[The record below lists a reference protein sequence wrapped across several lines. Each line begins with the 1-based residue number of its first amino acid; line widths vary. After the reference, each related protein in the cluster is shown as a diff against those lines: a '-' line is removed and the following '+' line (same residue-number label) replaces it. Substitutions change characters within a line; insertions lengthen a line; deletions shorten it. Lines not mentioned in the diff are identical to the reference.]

1 VQKVKVI
8 PAIDIMDS
16 KVVRLVKGDPK
27 NKTVYSSDPVGM
39 AKKWE
44 KAGAD
49 MLHVVDLDAT
59 LGTGSNLQIIQEI
72 AESVSIPIE
81 AAGGLRTKEI
91 IEDALQFSSKVVLGT
106 VAFKDKKTL
115 DDVSQKFG
123 KERIVISTD
132 QMNGKIVIS
141 GWKESTGI
149 ELIEGI
155 ENFVRLGYSQF
166 LITTVERDGTLHGP
180 DLDSLQK
187 SCNIKNVN
195 VIASGGISNLQDIV
209 NVKKCGADGV
219 ILGKALYDGK
229 ISIEEVKTLA

>member
-1 VQKVKVI
+1 MKVI
-8 PAIDIMDS
+8 PAIDIMDN
-16 KVVRLVKGDPK
+16 KVVRLVKGNPN
-27 NKTVYSSDPVGM
+27 NKTVYSSDPIGV

-49 MLHVVDLDAT
+49 MLHIVDLNAT
-59 LGTGSNLQIIQEI
+59 LGTGSNLQTIKKIT
-72 AESVSIPIE
+72 ESISIPVE

-91 IEDALQFSSKVVLGT
+91 IENALQFSSKVVLGT
-106 VAFKDKKTL
+106 VAFKNKEILEEISK
-115 DDVSQKFG
+115 KFG

-132 QMNGKIVIS
+132 QMQGKIVIS
-141 GWKESTGI
+141 GWKESTDI
-149 ELIEGI
+149 ELFEGI

-187 SCNIKNVN
+187 ACEMKNVHI
-195 VIASGGISNLQDIV
+195 IASGGISNLQDIQ
-209 NVKKCGADGV
+209 NVKKCGAYGV

-229 ISIEEVKTLA
+229 ISVEEVKTLA

>member
-1 VQKVKVI
+1 MKVI

-27 NKTVYSSDPVGM
+27 NKTVYSSDPIGM

-59 LGTGSNLQIIQEI
+59 LGTGSNLQIIKKI

-81 AAGGLRTKEI
+81 AAGGLRTTET
-91 IEDALQFSSKVVLGT
+91 IENALQFSYKVVLGT
-106 VAFKDKKTL
+106 IAFKNKKIL
-115 DDVSQKFG
+115 EEISMKFG
-123 KERIVISTD
+123 KEKIVISAD

-155 ENFVRLGYSQF
+155 EDFVRLGYSQF
-166 LITTVERDGTLHGP
+166 LITTVERDGTLNGP

-187 SCNIKNVN
+187 SCNVKNVN

-209 NVKKCGADGV
+209 NVKKCGASGV

-229 ISIEEVKTLA
+229 ISVEEVKTLV

>member
-1 VQKVKVI
+1 VKVI
-8 PAIDIMDS
+8 PAIDIMDG
-16 KVVRLVKGDPK
+16 KVVRLVKGDPA
-27 NKTVYSSDPVGM
+27 NKTVYSSDPMGI

-59 LGTGSNLQIIQEI
+59 LGTGSNLHLVQKI
-72 AESVSIPIE
+72 AESVSIPVE

-106 VAFKDKKTL
+106 VAFKNKKVL
-115 DDVSQKFG
+115 EEVAQKFG
-123 KERIVISTD
+123 KERIVISAD
-132 QMNGKIVIS
+132 QMSGKIVIS
-141 GWKESTGI
+141 GWKENTGI
-149 ELIEGI
+149 ELVEGI

-166 LITTVERDGTLHGP
+166 LITTVERDGTLRGP
-180 DLDSLQK
+180 DLDSLRK
-187 SCNIKNVN
+187 TCSIKNLN

-209 NVKKCGADGV
+209 NVKKCGASGV

>member
-1 VQKVKVI
+1 VKVI
-8 PAIDIMDS
+8 PAIDIMDN
-16 KVVRLVKGDPK
+16 KVVRLVRGDPK
-27 NKTVYSSDPVGM
+27 NKTVYSSDPIGM

-59 LGTGSNLQIIQEI
+59 LGTGSNLQIIQKI
-72 AESVSIPIE
+72 AESVSIPVE

-106 VAFKDKKTL
+106 IAFKNKEVL
-115 DDVSQKFG
+115 EEVSQKFG
-123 KERIVISTD
+123 KERIVISAD

-155 ENFVRLGYSQF
+155 ENFVGLGYSQF
-166 LITTVERDGTLHGP
+166 LITTVERDGTLYGP

-187 SCNIKNVN
+187 SCNIKNVS

-209 NVKKCGADGV
+209 NVKKCGAAGV

>member
-1 VQKVKVI
+1 MKVI

-16 KVVRLVKGDPK
+16 KVVRLVKGDPN
-27 NKTVYSSDPVGM
+27 NKTVYSSDPVSM

-59 LGTGSNLQIIQEI
+59 LGTGSNLQTIKKIT
-72 AESVSIPIE
+72 ESISIPVE

-91 IEDALQFSSKVVLGT
+91 IENALQFSSKVVLGT
-106 VAFKDKKTL
+106 VAFKNKEILEEISK
-115 DDVSQKFG
+115 KFG

-132 QMNGKIVIS
+132 QMQGKIVIS

-149 ELIEGI
+149 ELFAGI
-155 ENFVRLGYSQF
+155 ENFVRQGYSQF

-187 SCNIKNVN
+187 ACDMKNVN
-195 VIASGGISNLQDIV
+195 IIASGGISNLRDIT
-209 NVKKCGADGV
+209 NVKKCGAYGV

>member
-1 VQKVKVI
+1 MKVI
-8 PAIDIMDS
+8 PAIDIMDN

-59 LGTGSNLQIIQEI
+59 LGTGSNLQIIKKI
-72 AESVSIPIE
+72 AESVSIPVE

-91 IEDALQFSSKVVLGT
+91 IENALQFSSKVVLGT
-106 VAFKDKKTL
+106 IAFKNKEIL
-115 DDVSQKFG
+115 DEVSKKFG
-123 KERIVISTD
+123 KERIVISAD
-132 QMNGKIVIS
+132 QMGGKIVIN

-149 ELIEGI
+149 ELIPGI

-180 DLDSLQK
+180 DLESLQK
-187 SCNIKNVN
+187 SCDIKNVN

-209 NVKKCGADGV
+209 NVKKCGAAGV

-229 ISIEEVKTLA
+229 ISVEEVKTLA

>member
-1 VQKVKVI
+1 MKII
-8 PAIDIMDS
+8 PAIDIMDN

-59 LGTGSNLQIIQEI
+59 LGTGSNLQTIKRI
-72 AESVSIPIE
+72 AQSVSIPVE
-81 AAGGLRTKEI
+81 AAGGLRTREA

-106 VAFKDKKTL
+106 VAFKNRQVL
-115 DDVSQKFG
+115 DQVSSNFG
-123 KERIVISTD
+123 KERIVISAD
-132 QMNGKIVIS
+132 QMGGKIVIS

-149 ELIEGI
+149 ELVKGI
-155 ENFVRLGYSQF
+155 ESLARLGYSQF

-180 DLDSLQK
+180 DIDSLKK
-187 SCNIKNVN
+187 SCAIPNVS
-195 VIASGGISNLQDIV
+195 VIASGGISGMQDV
-209 NVKKCGADGV
+209 ANVKKCGAYGV

-229 ISIEEVKTLA
+229 ISVEEAKTLA

>member
-1 VQKVKVI
+1 MKVI

-27 NKTVYSSDPVGM
+27 DKTVYSSDPIGM

-59 LGTGSNLQIIQEI
+59 LGTGSNLQIMKKI
-72 AESVSIPIE
+72 AESVSIPVE

-106 VAFKDKKTL
+106 IAFKNKKIL
-115 DDVSQKFG
+115 EEVSQKFG

-132 QMNGKIVIS
+132 QMNGKIVIN

-149 ELIEGI
+149 ELVEGI

-187 SCNIKNVN
+187 SCSIKNVN
-195 VIASGGISNLQDIV
+195 VIASGGISSLEDIV
-209 NVKKCGADGV
+209 NVKKCGAAGV

>member
-1 VQKVKVI
+1 MKVI
-8 PAIDIMDS
+8 PAIDIMDN

-27 NKTVYSSDPVGM
+27 NKTVYSSDPIGM

-49 MLHVVDLDAT
+49 MLHVVDLNAT
-59 LGTGSNLQIIQEI
+59 LGTGSNLQIIQKI

-91 IEDALQFSSKVVLGT
+91 IEDALCFSSKVVLGT
-106 VAFKDKKTL
+106 LAFKNKKIL
-115 DDVSQKFG
+115 KEVSQKFG
-123 KERIVISTD
+123 KERIVISAD
-132 QMNGKIVIS
+132 QLNGKIVIS
-141 GWKESTGI
+141 GWTESTGI

-209 NVKKCGADGV
+209 NVKRCGASGV

-229 ISIEEVKTLA
+229 ISIEEVRTLA

>member
-1 VQKVKVI
+1 VKVI

-16 KVVRLVKGDPK
+16 KVVRLVKGDPD

-59 LGTGSNLQIIQEI
+59 LGTGSNLQTIKKIT
-72 AESVSIPIE
+72 ESISIPVE

-91 IEDALQFSSKVVLGT
+91 IENALQFSSKVVLGT
-106 VAFKDKKTL
+106 VAFKNKEILEEISK
-115 DDVSQKFG
+115 KFG
-123 KERIVISTD
+123 KERIVISAD
-132 QMNGKIVIS
+132 QMKGKIVIS

-155 ENFVRLGYSQF
+155 ENFVSLGYSQF

-187 SCNIKNVN
+187 ACNIKNVN
-195 VIASGGISNLQDIV
+195 VIASGGISNLQDIT
-209 NVKKCGADGV
+209 NVKKCGAYGV

-229 ISIEEVKTLA
+229 ISVEEVKTLA